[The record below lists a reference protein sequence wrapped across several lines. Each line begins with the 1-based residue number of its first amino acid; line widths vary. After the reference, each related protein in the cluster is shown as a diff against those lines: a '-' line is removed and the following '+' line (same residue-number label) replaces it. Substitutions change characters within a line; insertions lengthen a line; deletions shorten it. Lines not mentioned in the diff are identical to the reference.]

1 MIRIVLTAALLALTG
16 PAQAESWAMHCRNT
30 AGTPDYDV
38 SWQQETGALII
49 LAPGKATQKYVN
61 IWNGRNGWS
70 GTKALATV
78 HFDNG
83 AQLEAYFESE
93 NLQPALKEGGSH
105 MAYRDTLGNV
115 LTRDPCVVTNYW

>member
-1 MIRIVLTAALLALTG
+1 MNHIVIIAALLALTA
-16 PAQAESWAMHCRNT
+16 PARAESWAMHCRNAT
-30 AGTPDYDV
+30 GTLDYDV
-38 SWQQETGALII
+38 SWQAETGALII

-61 IWNGRNGWS
+61 VWNGRNGWS

-105 MAYRDTLGNV
+105 MVYRDALGNV
-115 LTRDPCVVTNYW
+115 LHAIRVS